1 MYSCDI
7 LPLPGQQFR
16 YAKNLNLLRLDNYS
30 KYDSNGHN
38 FSQDQQ
44 SSTRIRKP
52 TSKLKLLSVCNLVV
66 IVVAYFKEG
75 RRQKFLSSHFH
86 LQFKGIQQFNQV
98 SCIFVSTPKYI
109 CSLSGNTQKLNEMQA
124 KVLLTDF
131 QRKVTAYLKKVP
143 NSNNNKQYYSDI
155 KLPGYSKDYET
166 QQIILHTQ
174 QEELLNRSLCLNK
187 YNYRPEFSDVG
198 LEVRL
203 MNNTKSF
210 SKQVIP
216 NERIQNRLLKFME
229 KYLNDEHIDYDL
241 KMQMMTKQYR
251 EIVKKIK
258 TQAFKVKVPD
268 HYQIQMSDFND
279 YYQVNER
286 KQREYLE
293 QQFDSLADQIIQSIQ
308 QSQDSMSSY
317 RESQSDIYELE
328 HPQATPNN
336 HKQEIQ
342 QEELNEID
350 EDDDTVNDMKK
361 SKKTGK
367 QKDPKKLTKKQSIKV
382 QRPSTL
388 QRQESDVIQ
397 QLSELNNQNLQ
408 REQRQPTVQQIEPI
422 QEEELKQTIQEL
434 TEELQKPH
442 KKHLTKAQR
451 EEQKKRKKEIQR
463 LHEDIER
470 IKKEKGGDFEYEKS
484 DSDSE
489 DRFRRQKLYNQFDD
503 MFKPR
508 QLSRRQSHQHD
519 QSEGEDLDYASEQE
533 VEDRNKIQRVEQIIQ
548 QKRDPNY
555 QYNPQEFWQQEVKIN
570 VKKPQF
576 PNVVSQQRQQEQ
588 FLQFQREKLEQ
599 QMQMINQKYTQ
610 QPNDT
615 SQQQPNNLQQQIP
628 TQQQQQQQSYQFQQQ
643 IKNNQQ
649 QIHPSNK
656 NNPQQQSTPIPQQDE
671 RQKQHPNYSVQKSF
685 KTPQSMPSQQ
695 NNQDSLPGIQDH
707 SFDTKQ
713 NSQPILPFQAQEVQ
727 NGVAQIKNQTQ
738 NKNKNQQQQQFEQ
751 SDQKQKQKQQG
762 SSANKKQ
769 EQPTSDNKGRQIPS
783 MKKLDQEDAQISK
796 EIEEQ
801 LRQVQYTLNRV
812 KMGMYEKMMA
822 AQSVYDVD
830 IHEYKLIDF
839 PLNQTVFPKLN
850 GEDEKLIFQQLFA
863 WQKEI
868 YKTIPILHQ
877 VNRNLQIPD
886 ENEGAA
892 SQLVSSDDD
901 NN

>member
-16 YAKNLNLLRLDNYS
+16 YAKNLNLLHLDHYS

-52 TSKLKLLSVCNLVV
+52 TSKLKLLSLHTLKKDEGKNFYHHTSIYNL
-66 IVVAYFKEG
+66 KEYNNLTKSPVFF
-75 RRQKFLSSHFH
+75 QSS
-86 LQFKGIQQFNQV
+86 
-98 SCIFVSTPKYI
+98 
-109 CSLSGNTQKLNEMQA
+109 NTQKLNEMQA

-131 QRKVTAYLKKVP
+131 QRKVTAYLKKMP

-155 KLPGYSKDYET
+155 KIPGYSKDYET

-268 HYQIQMSDFND
+268 HYQVQMSDFND
-279 YYQVNER
+279 YYQVNEK

-317 RESQSDIYELE
+317 RQSQSDIDDLQ
-328 HPQATPNN
+328 HPHATPNN

-350 EDDDTVNDMKK
+350 EDDDRVNDMKK

-367 QKDPKKLTKKQSIKV
+367 PKDPKKLTKKQSIKA

-422 QEEELKQTIQEL
+422 QEEELKQTIQEI

-463 LHEDIER
+463 LHQDIER

-489 DRFRRQKLYNQFDD
+489 DRFRRQKLQNQFDD

-508 QLSRRQSHQHD
+508 QLSRRQSHQHE

-533 VEDRNKIQRVEQIIQ
+533 VQDRNKIQRVEQIIQ

-610 QPNDT
+610 QPNDA
-615 SQQQPNNLQQQIP
+615 SQQQLNNLQQQIP
-628 TQQQQQQQSYQFQQQ
+628 IQQQQQQQSQQFQQQ
-643 IKNNQQ
+643 IKNDQQ

-656 NNPQQQSTPIPQQDE
+656 QNPQQQFTPTHQYDE
-671 RQKQHPNYSVQKSF
+671 RQKQHTNYSIQKSF

-713 NSQPILPFQAQEVQ
+713 YSQPVLPQYVKEMQ
-727 NGVAQIKNQTQ
+727 NGVAQITNQNQ
-738 NKNKNQQQQQFEQ
+738 SQNKNQQQQVEQ

-762 SSANKKQ
+762 SSTKKKQ

-783 MKKLDQEDAQISK
+783 MKKIDQEDAQISK
-796 EIEEQ
+796 EIENHLQ
-801 LRQVQYTLNRV
+801 QVQYILNRA

-830 IHEYKLIDF
+830 IHEYKLTDF

-850 GEDEKLIFQQLFA
+850 GEDEKQIFQQLFA

-901 NN
+901 N